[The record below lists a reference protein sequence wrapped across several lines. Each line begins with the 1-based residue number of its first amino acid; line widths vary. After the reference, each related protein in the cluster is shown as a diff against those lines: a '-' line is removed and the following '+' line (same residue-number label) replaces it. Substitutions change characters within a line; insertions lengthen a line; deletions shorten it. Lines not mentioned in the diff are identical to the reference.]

1 MKVKLFCWLGVLTA
15 IAAPLATVATP
26 PPLSHPFVP
35 AMELALEFPPGPE
48 RGSPES
54 TAGGGTRGGPDDSRT
69 AETTCSQSPSRLTAL
84 LPVGY
89 EVLKTASP
97 HPTFFLYVPKTEAKT
112 AEFTVVDSRGRDVYV
127 DTFAIPGDGGIV
139 QIDLPET
146 VSLEVGQ
153 TYIWQFSMLCD
164 PSQRAL
170 DESVQGAIE
179 RVELDSERQTQ
190 IEAETDPVERA
201 ELYAEKQIWP
211 ETVAIA
217 LELRETNP
225 EVWEQLMESVELAD
239 IASEPLAPCCGVEI
253 QETVSSEDDES

>member
-1 MKVKLFCWLGVLTA
+1 MKVKFLCWLGVLSA
-15 IAAPLATVATP
+15 IAAPLATVAAP
-26 PPLSHPFVP
+26 PPLSRPSVP
-35 AMELALEFPPGPE
+35 AMELALEFPPGPN

-54 TAGGGTRGGPDDSRT
+54 TAGGGTRGESDDFRT
-69 AETTCSQSPSRLTAL
+69 AKTTCSESASRLTAL

-89 EVLKTASP
+89 DALKTASP
-97 HPTFFLYVPKTEAKT
+97 NPTFFLYVPKTEAKT
-112 AEFTVVDSRGRDVYV
+112 AEFTVVDSRGGDVYV

-139 QIDLPET
+139 RIELPET

-164 PSQRAL
+164 PNQRAS

-190 IEAETDPVERA
+190 IEAETDPLERA
-201 ELYAEKQIWP
+201 QLYAEKQIWP

-225 EVWEQLMESVELAD
+225 EVWEQLMESVELTD
-239 IASEPLAPCCGVEI
+239 IASEPMAPCCGTETR
-253 QETVSSEDDES
+253 ETVSSEDNES